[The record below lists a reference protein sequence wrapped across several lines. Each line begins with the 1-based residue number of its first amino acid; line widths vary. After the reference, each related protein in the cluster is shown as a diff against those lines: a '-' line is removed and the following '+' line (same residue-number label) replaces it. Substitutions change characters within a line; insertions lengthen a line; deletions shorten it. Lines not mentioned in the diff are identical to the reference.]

1 MTEPRQAPDYA
12 ALLKRSLVAIDQLN
26 AKIKASEQARS
37 EPIAIIGM
45 GCRFPGESD
54 TPEAFWEL
62 LRSGRDA
69 VTEVPPHRWD
79 VDKYYDPDPDAA
91 GKSYT
96 RWGAF
101 VPNVDLFDA
110 QFFGISPREAI
121 SLDPQQRILL
131 EVTWEA
137 LEHAGVAPSSLMGSQ
152 TAVYMGITTSDYA
165 NQLVEARGL
174 RNGDA
179 YTPSGTAH
187 SVAAGRLSYFLGL
200 HGPNVAI
207 DTACSSSLVALHWA
221 LQSLRNGESDL
232 ALAGGVNLT
241 LTPDGSILT
250 SRARMMSFDGRCKT
264 FDASADGYVR
274 GEGCGVLVLKR
285 LSDARRDGDRV
296 LALVRGSALN
306 QDGRSSGLTA
316 PNGNAQESVIRAA
329 LANAQVQ
336 PGEVSYV
343 EAHGTGTPLGD
354 PIEVK
359 ALNQVYGDRPGAP
372 PLMVGSVKTNI
383 GHLEA
388 AAGVAGVMKIVMA
401 LQHRTIPPHLHLR
414 TPNPLI
420 AWDQYP
426 ITVPTAPT
434 EWPAASDAP
443 RRACVS
449 SFGFSGTNAHVVL
462 EEAPPASDEPAVA
475 TLPRV
480 QQLVVL
486 SAQTS
491 QALSAQ
497 ASAIEAAL
505 KVRPDLPL
513 PVVAATLALGRS
525 PFVERLAVV
534 AENAD
539 DLCAK
544 LAAFVASGQAADGT
558 AELPPGVVRGRA
570 ASGTSPEIAFMFTG
584 QGAQYADMGR
594 QLYDQEPVFKAAMDE
609 CDRLVSPLLPRG
621 LLATVFAQGDEARL
635 LDDTA
640 FTQPALFAI
649 EYALAQLWR
658 SWGVEPTA
666 VMGHSVGEYVAAC
679 VAGVF
684 SLEDG
689 LRLIA
694 ERGRLMSQLPRD
706 GSMAAVFGD
715 EATVRQAIA
724 QDAAT
729 VAIAAVNGPQNTVIS
744 GRIEAVN
751 AVLQR
756 LAASGVEFQPLT
768 VSHAFHSSLMEP
780 MLDAFEAIAA
790 TITFSSPRIGLVSN
804 LTGRLAGSE
813 VCTPAYW
820 RRHVRDAVRFADSIA
835 ALQQDGYRVF
845 LEVGPAPTLLN
856 MAQRGSTVADA
867 VWIGSL
873 RKGRVDTATLLESLG
888 QLQVRGVAVNWLAVF
903 GEAVARQRVNL
914 PSYRFQ
920 RQRYW
925 QDVAAG
931 TGRAQ
936 LGSTRS
942 GHPLLGGVVASPLR
956 IFQNEIGL
964 QAQPWLADHRIFDFT
979 LFPATGFLELAQA
992 AAREVSASEDCFLQ
1006 DVVIREGLAL
1016 PESGS
1021 CTVQVVATPG
1031 DADTHTVQVYS
1042 RAPAEDGEA
1051 SDDLPWRLHVSA
1063 SFASGRGVAP
1073 APVRR
1078 AELLSPAAIPDDVD
1092 AYYARLDAQGAHYGP
1107 GFRCITEIRREGS
1120 QVLGRVALPSALASS
1135 AASLIVHPAL
1145 LDACVQLVGLGLPWA
1160 DQTGSDASDDI
1171 FVPVGMGRYTVYH
1184 AGIAQTWCHV
1194 SVEAAAADADLV
1206 RGDIRLLDDH
1216 GTVLAEIQGI
1226 ELRRV
1231 TRAALQRVADKPSRN
1246 DWAFETAWHTTPAA
1260 PLPPTAAP
1268 GRWLVLA
1275 DDTGVAAALAQR
1287 LRAQGAGV
1295 ALVSR
1300 GETYAEVDGGWQVN
1314 ASDATQVRRAFE
1326 AAARS
1331 DKRSLQG
1338 VVVAWAL
1345 VPASAQ
1351 DSMEAAQLRLL
1362 GELLH
1367 GVQSL
1372 DDTPA
1377 RLWWLT
1383 RGAQPVAGSIPD
1395 LVQAPLWGLG
1405 GVVASEYPALRC
1417 VRIDLDPLP
1426 QPDEADLLFGSV
1438 WAADGEDRVALR
1450 AGARHVAR
1458 LVPGAFVPAEQ
1469 PLQLDITVRGSLDK
1483 LALIKVAREAPGP
1496 GQVEIRVHATGL
1508 NFRDVLNALGMYPG
1522 DPGPLGNE
1530 CSGVITAV
1538 GEGVTDLKVGD
1549 EVVSMIDR
1557 SFATWVIAPVALTVL
1572 KPPGMSFA
1580 EAATIPVTFLTAEY
1594 ALTHLAGM
1602 KKGDRVL
1609 IHAIT
1614 GGVGMAATQ
1623 LARRAGA
1630 EIFGTA
1636 GSPFKRALA
1645 IELGAHH
1652 IADSRS
1658 LSFAPDVMRD
1668 SSGEGVDIVLNS
1680 LAGDFIPE
1688 SLRMLRA
1695 GGHFIEIGKTG
1706 IWDQAKVGEAFPDVH
1721 YHPLYLGE
1729 IAAARPEFV
1738 RGMLQDL
1745 LADFEAG
1752 VLKPLP
1758 QRLYPIEQAE
1768 DAFRYM
1774 GQGHHVGKIVITQ
1787 HAAPQVRPDASY
1799 LVTGGL
1805 TGLGLVT
1812 ARWLAAEG
1820 ARHLVLMGRR
1830 APSAEAQA
1838 AIGELEKAGVAVHVV
1853 QADVADAAQVSG
1865 LIASLPGRM
1874 PRLRGVV
1881 HAAGVVDDGMLSEL
1895 DMDRFTRVMLPKVRG
1910 TWNLHQATAHLALD
1924 FFVCFSSG
1932 AALLGSPGQGNYA
1945 AANSFLD
1952 ALAHVRRASGQHALS
1967 VNWGSWS
1974 EVGMAAEVGEQHRR
1988 RWASMGLGMIAPDEG
2003 MRMLQQMLRSARSPQ
2018 MAAMPLVRSRL
2029 PSNLGPFFSA
2039 LVSAAPARSQAAA
2052 PTASAD
2058 ILQRLGQAAAGGRLA
2073 MLADFLSDQVV
2084 KVLALGSS
2092 YQVDPQRSLMEMG
2105 MDSLMAME
2113 LRNRIQSAVKV
2124 RVAVA
2129 DLLEGPSITKLAG
2142 KVLAEIDPALLGA
2155 TDGRAIP
2162 EPASMKEGSVAAW
2175 EEGSL

>member
-1 MTEPRQAPDYA
+1 MTEPRQAPDHA
-12 ALLKRSLVAIDQLN
+12 ALLKRSLVAIDQLK
-26 AKIKASEQARS
+26 ARLKASEESRS

-45 GCRFPGESD
+45 GCRFPGGSD
-54 TPEAFWEL
+54 TPESFWEL
-62 LRSGRDA
+62 LRSGQDA

-79 VDKYYDPDPDAA
+79 VDKYYDADPDAP

-101 VPNVDLFDA
+101 VNNVDLFDA

-121 SLDPQQRILL
+121 SLDPQQRMLL

-165 NQLVEARGL
+165 NQLVEARGS

-221 LQSLRNGESDL
+221 LHSLRNREADL

-250 SRARMMSFDGRCKT
+250 SRARMMSFDGHCKT

-316 PNGNAQESVIRAA
+316 PNGNAQEAVIRAA
-329 LANAQVQ
+329 LANAQVL
-336 PGEVSYV
+336 PADISYV

-359 ALNQVYGDRPGAP
+359 ALNQVYGQRPSDQ

-388 AAGVAGVMKIVMA
+388 AAGIAGVIKVVMA
-401 LQHRTIPPHLHLR
+401 LQHGTIPPHLHLHK
-414 TPNPLI
+414 PNPLI

-434 EWPAASDAP
+434 AWTSAAPGP
-443 RRACVS
+443 RRAGVS

-462 EEAPPASDEPAVA
+462 EEAPPEVAAAAEAAVP
-475 TLPRV
+475 PRA

-486 SAQTS
+486 SAQTP
-491 QALSAQ
+491 QALVAQ
-497 ASAIEAAL
+497 ASAIEADLAA
-505 KVRPDLPL
+505 RPDVPL
-513 PVVAATLALGRS
+513 QAVAATLALGRS

-534 AENAD
+534 AANVDELRAG
-539 DLCAK
+539 
-544 LAAFVASGQAADGT
+544 LAAFAGGDPGE
-558 AELPPGVVRGRA
+558 ELPPGVVRGRA
-570 ASGTSPEIAFMFTG
+570 ASGTSPEIVFMFTG
-584 QGAQYADMGR
+584 QGAQYSGMGR
-594 QLYDQEPVFKAAMDE
+594 RLYEQEPVFRAAMDE
-609 CDRLVSPLLPRG
+609 CDRLVSPRLPFG
-621 LLATVFAQGDEARL
+621 LLDTIFAQGDDARR

-649 EYALAQLWR
+649 EYSLFQLWR
-658 SWGVEPTA
+658 AWGVEPTA

-694 ERGRLMSQLPRD
+694 ERGRLMSELPRD
-706 GSMAAVFGD
+706 GAMAAVFTD
-715 EATVRQAIA
+715 EATVRTAISE
-724 QDAAT
+724 DEAT
-729 VAIAAVNGPQNTVIS
+729 LAIAAVNGPQNTVIS
-744 GRIEAVN
+744 GRSEAVD
-751 AVLQR
+751 AALKR
-756 LAASGVEFQPLT
+756 LAASGVESQPLT
-768 VSHAFHSSLMEP
+768 VSHAFHSPLMEP
-780 MLDAFEAIAA
+780 MLDAFEAFAA
-790 TITFSSPRIGLVSN
+790 TVTFSPPRMGLVSN
-804 LTGRLAGSE
+804 LTGELAGKE
-813 VCTPAYW
+813 VCEPVYW
-820 RRHVRDAVRFADSIA
+820 RRHVRGAVRFADGIA
-835 ALQQDGYRVF
+835 ALQKDRYRVF
-845 LEVGPAPTLLN
+845 VEVGPAPTLLN
-856 MAQRGSTVADA
+856 MAQRGSTVSDA
-867 VWIGSL
+867 VFIASL
-873 RKGRVDTATLLESLG
+873 RKGRDDTTTLLESLG
-888 QLQVRGVAVNWLAVF
+888 RLQVRGVAVNWRALLGQDA
-903 GEAVARQRVNL
+903 ARQRVNL
-914 PSYRFQ
+914 PTYQFQ
-920 RQRYW
+920 RERYW
-925 QDVAAG
+925 QDIAAG
-931 TGRAQ
+931 AERTS
-936 LGSTRS
+936 LGETRL
-942 GHPLLGGVVASPLR
+942 GHPLLGGVIASPLR
-956 IFQNEIGL
+956 IFQNQIGVPV
-964 QAQPWLADHRIFDFT
+964 QPWLADHRIFDFT

-992 AAREVSASEDCFLQ
+992 AAREVSASDDCYLQ

-1016 PESGS
+1016 PEAGS
-1021 CTVQVVATPG
+1021 CTVQVIVTPG
-1031 DADTHTVQVYS
+1031 DDGSHAVQVYS
-1042 RAPAEDGEA
+1042 RTPLEDGEPGGE
-1051 SDDLPWRLHVSA
+1051 SPWRLHVSA
-1063 SFASGRGVAP
+1063 TFATGRGAVP
-1073 APVRR
+1073 EPVRR
-1078 AELLSPAAIPDDVD
+1078 ADLLSASATVDDVD

-1107 GFRCITEIRREGS
+1107 AFRCITEIRREGT
-1120 QVLGRVALPSALASS
+1120 QVLGRVALPSTQAPA
-1135 AASLIVHPAL
+1135 AASMVVHPAL

-1160 DQTGSDASDDI
+1160 DASVPGDNDDI
-1171 FVPVGMGRYTVYH
+1171 FVPVGMGRYTAYQS
-1184 AGIAQTWCHV
+1184 GIAQAWCHV
-1194 SVEAAAADADLV
+1194 RVEATPADADLV
-1206 RGDIRLLDDH
+1206 RGDINLLDDH
-1216 GTVLAEIQGI
+1216 GTVLASVQGI

-1231 TRAALQRVADKPSRN
+1231 TRAALQRLAAQPAKS
-1246 DWAFETAWHTTPAA
+1246 DWAFETAWHTTPPA
-1260 PLPPTAAP
+1260 PLAPTGAP

-1275 DDTGVAAALAQR
+1275 DDLGVADGLAER
-1287 LRAQGAGV
+1287 LKAQGAGV
-1295 ALVSR
+1295 TLVLR
-1300 GETYAEVDGGWQVN
+1300 GAAYAEVAGGYQVN
-1314 ASDATQVRRAFE
+1314 AGDLDQVRRAFS
-1326 AAARS
+1326 AAAMS
-1331 DKRSLQG
+1331 DPRPLQG
-1338 VVVAWAL
+1338 IVVAWAL
-1345 VPASAQ
+1345 IPPAHPEE
-1351 DSMEAAQLRLL
+1351 MEAAQHRLL

-1367 GVQSL
+1367 VTQAL
-1372 DDTPA
+1372 DDTPS

-1383 RGAQPVAGSIPD
+1383 RGAQPVAGSVPD

-1417 VRIDLDPLP
+1417 VRVDLDPLP
-1426 QPDEADLLFGSV
+1426 RDDEADLLFGSI

-1458 LVPGAFVPAEQ
+1458 LVPGTFVPAEQ
-1469 PLQLDITVRGSLDK
+1469 PVQLDITARGSLDK
-1483 LALIKVAREAPGP
+1483 LALLPAPRQAPGP

-1530 CSGVITAV
+1530 CAGVVTAV
-1538 GEGVTDLKVGD
+1538 GEGVTDLQVGD
-1549 EVVSMIDR
+1549 AVVSMIDR
-1557 SFATWVIAPVALTVL
+1557 SFATWVVAPAALTVL
-1572 KPPGMSFA
+1572 KPPGLTFA

-1609 IHAIT
+1609 IHAVT

-1636 GSPFKRALA
+1636 GSPAKRALA
-1645 IELGAHH
+1645 KELGVHH

-1658 LSFAPDVMRD
+1658 LSFADDVMRD
-1668 SSGEGVDIVLNS
+1668 SKGEGVDIVLNS

-1706 IWDQAKVGEAFPDVH
+1706 IWDQARVGEAYPAVN

-1738 RGMLQDL
+1738 RRMLQDL
-1745 LADFEAG
+1745 LADFATG

-1758 QRLYPIEQAE
+1758 QRLYPLEQAE

-1787 HAAPQVRPDASY
+1787 HVAPEIRPDASY

-1812 ARWLAAEG
+1812 ARWLAQEG

-1830 APSAEAQA
+1830 APSVQALEAIRELEATGVSVRVAQVDVAQA
-1838 AIGELEKAGVAVHVV
+1838 E
-1853 QADVADAAQVSG
+1853 QVTA
-1865 LIASLPGRM
+1865 LIADLADRM

-1881 HAAGVVDDGMLSEL
+1881 HAAGVVDDALLSEL
-1895 DMDRFTRVMLPKVRG
+1895 DMDRFTGVMLPKVQG
-1910 TWNLHQATAHLALD
+1910 TWNLHRATAHLALD
-1924 FFVCFSSG
+1924 FFVGFSSG

-1945 AANSFLD
+1945 AANSFVD

-1967 VNWGSWS
+1967 INWGSWS

-1988 RWASMGLGMIAPDEG
+1988 RWASMGLGMIAPQEG

-2018 MAAMPLVRSRL
+2018 MAAMPLMRSRL
-2029 PSNLGPFFSA
+2029 PSNLGPFFAS
-2039 LVSAAPARSQAAA
+2039 LVSAAPPRAAA
-2052 PTASAD
+2052 SAPAASAD
-2058 ILQRLGQAAAGGRLA
+2058 ILRRLGAVPTQERAGLLAA
-2073 MLADFLSDQVV
+2073 FLSEQVV
-2084 KVLALGSS
+2084 KVLALGAS

-2113 LRNRIQSAVKV
+2113 LRNRIQGAVKV
-2124 RVAVA
+2124 RVAVS
-2129 DLLEGPSITKLAG
+2129 DLLEGPSITKLASQ
-2142 KVLAEIDPALLGA
+2142 VLAEIVPEILDSVDDPRGA
-2155 TDGRAIP
+2155 ET
-2162 EPASMKEGSVAAW
+2162 EPVAEGVADAW